1 VLVVGNPGAAQY
13 PWWVDVEAA
22 NSWSSD
28 LTSNASTVQGVIDYL
43 RSVNISS
50 LGVYSTSTDWEAL
63 IGPPS
68 ASGPLAG
75 LLNWRPGPS
84 GSQDAP
90 AWCNRTVTGGRVK
103 FVQFPSGGFDT
114 DFACF

>member
-1 VLVVGNPGAAQY
+1 MVGSPAATEY
-13 PWWVDVEAA
+13 MWWLDVEAA

-28 LTSNASTVQGVIDYL
+28 MPANAAALQGSLDYL
-43 RSVNISS
+43 RSVNVASI
-50 LGVYSTSTDWEAL
+50 GIYSTSTDWEAL
-63 IGPPS
+63 IGPP
-68 ASGPLAG
+68 ASGASTPFSG
-75 LLNWRPGPS
+75 LLNWRPGP
-84 GSQDAP
+84 GNPQDAP